1 MKENTQ
7 EKKLTK
13 RNKNSI
19 VYKIKKFFMKLFNK
33 KDVVAENIEEQQES
47 TRKNNS
53 AFKDNMKVEELND
66 NKVLELQQKYRNG
79 IVSVKELTNE
89 EIDKLCDLYDEQI
102 EKLKK
107 EIKAKSGAIEEY
119 KKRKKYRFKKNNA

>member
-7 EKKLTK
+7 EKKLMK
-13 RNKNSI
+13 RNENSI
-19 VYKIKKFFMKLFNK
+19 FYKIKKFFMKLFNK
-33 KDVVAENIEEQQES
+33 KDVVAKDIEEQQES

-53 AFKDNMKVEELND
+53 AFKDNMKVEKLND
-66 NKVLELQQKYRNG
+66 EKVLELQQKYRNG

-102 EKLKK
+102 EELKK
-107 EIKAKSGAIEEY
+107 EIKAKSGAIEAY
-119 KKRKKYRFKKNNA
+119 KKRKQYKFKKNNA